1 MRNITSLLLALFVLA
16 SCSDEAPRGRSKIMG
31 FAPVYGTKAELMALF
46 KMEAPRN
53 LSSPGK
59 IYSYGD
65 LLFVNDAN
73 EGVLV
78 INNDDPENPVKIG
91 FLSIPGNN
99 DIAIRNGYLYADY
112 GLGIV
117 TIDISDV
124 MNPQSKSFVERE
136 QSDISLVPPDWMVQK
151 FATSNNSDKVYFE
164 CVDPSKGTIIKWEHR
179 ELKSPDCFK
188 YAGFWF

>member
-1 MRNITSLLLALFVLA
+1 MKNITSLLLALFALA
-16 SCSDEAPRGRSKIMG
+16 SCSENAPGGRTKIMG

-46 KMEAPRN
+46 KMESPRD
-53 LSSPGK
+53 LTSPGK
-59 IYSYGD
+59 IYAYGD

-78 INNDDPENPVKIG
+78 INNDDPENPVKVG

-151 FATSNNSDKVYFE
+151 FASSNNNDKVYFQ
-164 CVDPSKGTIIKWEHR
+164 CVDPSQGTIIKWEYR